1 MWTPELPVVEK
12 IIRAAVVYLFLLIA
26 LRLSGKRQLGQ
37 MSSFDLV
44 VLLILS
50 NTVQNAIIGNDN
62 SITGGLIGAVTI
74 LGLNYGIARL
84 TTANKRFERLIEGG
98 PTLLVHNGKVIDA
111 NLRRELLTRDE
122 LMAALRRQGILSIDE
137 VRVALL
143 EETGAITAV
152 KRERSTAN
160 HQHSA
165 PVTTQG
171 DPRIV

>member
-1 MWTPELPVVEK
+1 MWTPELPVLEK
-12 IIRAAVVYLFLLIA
+12 IIRAAAVYAFLLVA
-26 LRLSGKRQLGQ
+26 LRLTGKRQLGQ

-62 SITGGLIGAVTI
+62 SVTGGIIGAITI
-74 LGLNYGIARL
+74 LVLNYAVAHL
-84 TTANKRFERLIEGG
+84 VVANKSAERLIEGA
-98 PTLLVHNGKVIDA
+98 PTLLIHNGKCIEQ

-122 LMAALRRQGILSIDE
+122 LMAALRRQGILSIEE

-152 KRERSTAN
+152 KKERSATNSQLPA
-160 HQHSA
+160 QAA
-165 PVTTQG
+165 PN
-171 DPRIV
+171 R

>member
-1 MWTPELPVVEK
+1 MWTPDLSVLEK
-12 IIRAAVVYLFLLIA
+12 IVRATAVYFFLLVA
-26 LRLSGKRQLGQ
+26 LRLTGKRQLGQ

-44 VLLILS
+44 VLLIIS

-62 SITGGLIGAVTI
+62 SITGGFIGATTI
-74 LGLNYGIARL
+74 LVLNYGIARL
-84 TTANKRFERLIEGG
+84 VIANKNAERLIEGA
-98 PTLLVHNGKVIDA
+98 PTLLIHNGKVLEQ

-152 KRERSTAN
+152 KKE
-160 HQHSA
+160 HSA
-165 PVTTQG
+165 VTNQASASGTAQ
-171 DPRIV
+171 R